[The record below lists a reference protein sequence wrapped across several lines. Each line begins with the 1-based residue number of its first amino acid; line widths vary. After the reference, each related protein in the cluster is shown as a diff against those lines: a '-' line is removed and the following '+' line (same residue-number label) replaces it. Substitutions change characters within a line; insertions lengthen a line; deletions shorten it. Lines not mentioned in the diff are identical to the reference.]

1 MDNRHGAAPIA
12 LARNAPVAQAVLRF
26 RLARRSSLQLGGD
39 GIEGSLKIQTVEFVA
54 VYQHAVF
61 LVGIPVL
68 PLRHVKRLAV
78 HANHLFNRQMILF
91 GKGKIALVMRGHGH
105 HRAVAVA
112 PQHIVR
118 HPHFQPLA
126 VERVDDEAAGG
137 HAFFLH
143 GRHIGFRHA
152 AGLAFGNERLQCRLL
167 FGCGG
172 GQRMLGGH
180 GHIRRAHQRV
190 GAGGVHLH
198 KLAVAFRQPFAAVGG
213 YLKTHGHAA
222 RFANP
227 VALHGFHL
235 LRPVQTVQ
243 IGQQLL
249 GVIGDFEVVHRDFA
263 FFHQCAGTPAAPVNH
278 LLVRQH
284 GLVNRV
290 PVHRAQLFVHNAFFK
305 QLGKQEL
312 LPAVVFGAAG
322 GDFALPIQ
330 RKAQALQLLAH
341 IGNVFIRPFG
351 RRDLVV
357 NRRVFG
363 GHAERVPTHRL
374 QHVEPLHF
382 FEAAAHVADG
392 VVAHMPHV
400 QLAAGIGEHGEAV
413 KFGFGSVFGHIER
426 AFGRPFPLRGGLDGG
441 GLVEFLHDGFL
452 IDNKK
457 RCIIAVY
464 AVKKC
469 RLLCLFNKSSLHFL
483 QQIQISAESNLCT
496 PCRC

>member
-1 MDNRHGAAPIA
+1 
-12 LARNAPVAQAVLRF
+12 
-26 RLARRSSLQLGGD
+26 
-39 GIEGSLKIQTVEFVA
+39 
-54 VYQHAVF
+54 
-61 LVGIPVL
+61 
-68 PLRHVKRLAV
+68 
-78 HANHLFNRQMILF
+78 
-91 GKGKIALVMRGHGH
+91 MRGHGH
-105 HRAVAVA
+105 YRAVAVA

-126 VERVDDEAAGG
+126 VERVNDEAAGG
-137 HAFFLH
+137 HTFLLH

-152 AGLAFGNERLQCRLL
+152 AGLTFGDERLQCRLL
-167 FGCGG
+167 FSCGG

-198 KLAVAFRQPFAAVGG
+198 KLAVAFRQPFTAVGG

-235 LRPVQTVQ
+235 FRPVQAVQ

-263 FFHQCAGTPAAPVNH
+263 LFHQRAGTPAASVNH

-290 PVHRAQLFVHNAFFK
+290 PVHCAQLLVHNAFFK

-312 LPAVVFGAAG
+312 FPAVVFGATG

-357 NRRVFG
+357 NRRIFG
-363 GHAERVPTHRL
+363 WHAERVPTHRL

-400 QLAAGIGEHGEAV
+400 QLAAGIGKHGEAV
-413 KFGFGSVFGHIER
+413 EFGFGSVFGHIER
-426 AFGRPFPLRGGLDGG
+426 AFGRPFLLRGGLNGG

-464 AVKKC
+464 AAKKC

-483 QQIQISAESNLCT
+483 QQIQISVESNLCT

>member
-1 MDNRHGAAPIA
+1 
-12 LARNAPVAQAVLRF
+12 
-26 RLARRSSLQLGGD
+26 
-39 GIEGSLKIQTVEFVA
+39 
-54 VYQHAVF
+54 
-61 LVGIPVL
+61 
-68 PLRHVKRLAV
+68 
-78 HANHLFNRQMILF
+78 
-91 GKGKIALVMRGHGH
+91 
-105 HRAVAVA
+105 
-112 PQHIVR
+112 
-118 HPHFQPLA
+118 
-126 VERVDDEAAGG
+126 
-137 HAFFLH
+137 
-143 GRHIGFRHA
+143 
-152 AGLAFGNERLQCRLL
+152 
-167 FGCGG
+167 
-172 GQRMLGGH
+172 MLGGH

-190 GAGGVHLH
+190 GTGGVHLH

-243 IGQQLL
+243 IRQQLL

-263 FFHQCAGTPAAPVNH
+263 LFHQRAGTPAASVNH
-278 LLVRQH
+278 LFVRQH

-290 PVHRAQLFVHNAFFK
+290 PVHRAQLLVHNAFFK
-305 QLGKQEL
+305 QFGKQEL
-312 LPAVVFGAAG
+312 LPAVVFRAAG

-357 NRRVFG
+357 NRRIFG

-413 KFGFGSVFGHIER
+413 EFGFGSVFGHIER

-464 AVKKC
+464 AAKKC

-483 QQIQISAESNLCT
+483 QQIQISVESNLCT

>member
-1 MDNRHGAAPIA
+1 
-12 LARNAPVAQAVLRF
+12 
-26 RLARRSSLQLGGD
+26 
-39 GIEGSLKIQTVEFVA
+39 
-54 VYQHAVF
+54 
-61 LVGIPVL
+61 
-68 PLRHVKRLAV
+68 
-78 HANHLFNRQMILF
+78 
-91 GKGKIALVMRGHGH
+91 MRGNSH

-143 GRHIGFRHA
+143 GRHVGFRHA
-152 AGLAFGNERLQCRLL
+152 ARLAFGDERLQCRLL

-235 LRPVQTVQ
+235 LRPVHTVQ
-243 IGQQLL
+243 VRQQLL

-263 FFHQCAGTPAAPVNH
+263 LFHQRAGTPAAPVNH
-278 LLVRQH
+278 LFVRQH
-284 GLVNRV
+284 GLVDRV
-290 PVHRAQLFVHNAFFK
+290 PVHRAQLIVHNAFFK
-305 QLGKQEL
+305 QFGKQEL
-312 LPAVVFGAAG
+312 LPAVVFRAAG

-330 RKAQALQLLAH
+330 RKTQALQLLAH

-357 NRRVFG
+357 NRRIFG

-400 QLAAGIGEHGEAV
+400 QLAAGIGKHGEAV
-413 KFGFGSVFGHIER
+413 EFGFATVFLNVEN
-426 AFGRPFPLRGGLDGG
+426 AVCRPFFAGSGLGKR
-441 GLVEFLHDGFL
+441 GLVVFLHDEVLPMIFG
-452 IDNKK
+452 
-457 RCIIAVY
+457 
-464 AVKKC
+464 
-469 RLLCLFNKSSLHFL
+469 
-483 QQIQISAESNLCT
+483 
-496 PCRC
+496 